1 MHIERTAR
9 KENSMSLGKLN
20 FHPVNNVVISE
31 FNFLVRKKPLIA
43 LKK

>member
-1 MHIERTAR
+1 MHIERTACR
-9 KENSMSLGKLN
+9 ENSMNLDKLH